1 MLKGYYAILD
11 VKEASIETAS
21 LDRRAEV
28 LLAGLPCCL
37 QLRAKLLPAGRMVAC
52 AERLQ
57 ARCAAA
63 GVWFCVNDR
72 LDVALAAGA
81 DMVHLGQGDL
91 PLRHAL
97 ALRGTARRP
106 WVGIST
112 HTVEEAEE
120 AARGG
125 ADCLGFGPV
134 FPTQTKADAGA
145 PLGLSRLAEVT
156 ARVSLPVVA
165 IGGITLD
172 NLPAVV
178 AAGAAA
184 AAVIAAVDQSAD
196 PARAGR
202 AIGAAFT
209 ASPRART

>member
-11 VKEASIETAS
+11 VKEASIDTPTLE
-21 LDRRAEV
+21 RRART
-28 LLAGLPCCL
+28 LLEGQPCCL
-37 QLRAKLLPAGRMVAC
+37 QLRAKHLPAGRLVAC
-52 AERLQ
+52 AEILQ
-57 ARCAAA
+57 AMSAST

-72 LDVALAAGA
+72 LDVALAAKT

-97 ALRGTARRP
+97 AIRGTATRP
-106 WVGIST
+106 LLGIST
-112 HTVEEAEE
+112 HTVEEAEQ
-120 AARGG
+120 AAQGG

-134 FPTQTKADAGA
+134 FSTRTKQDAGA
-145 PLGLSRLAEVT
+145 PLGLSLLAEVT
-156 ARVSLPVVA
+156 ARVTLPVVA

-178 AAGAAA
+178 EAGAAA

-202 AIGAAFT
+202 AIGEAFR
-209 ASPRART
+209 ASRRART